1 MYIEQETNRGT
12 DLIPLETRMLKNRHI
27 EISGEID
34 FSMASIFHQEL
45 LYLTEAD
52 PAEPIDVDINSP
64 GGSVDAGL
72 AILDLIRNCR
82 TPVRMHCIGRAYS
95 MAAVIFAA
103 GSDGRDMLPH
113 SKLMLHQPLVG
124 QNMGGNA
131 TDIQSLSESLLATR
145 KELNQI
151 LADSTGE
158 TLQEIDKAT
167 SFDHYFSAQEA
178 IDFGLCDSITGS
190 EQERS
195 RKE

>member
-12 DLIPLETRMLKNRHI
+12 DLIPLETR
-27 EISGEID
+27 EID
-34 FSMASIFHQEL
+34 YPMASIFHQEL
-45 LYLTEAD
+45 LYLSKENPVA
-52 PAEPIDVDINSP
+52 PIDVDINSP

-72 AILDLIRNCR
+72 AILDLVHNCH
-82 TPVRMHCIGRAYS
+82 TPIRMHCIGRAYS

-103 GSDGRDMLPH
+103 GRNGRDMLPH

-131 TDIQSLSESLLATR
+131 TDIQSLSESLMATK

-151 LADSTGE
+151 LADSTGK
-158 TLQEIDKAT
+158 TIQEIDQAT

-178 IDFGLCDSITGS
+178 IDFGLCDAIAGS
-190 EQERS
+190 E
-195 RKE
+195 KD